1 MVREII
7 KIVLVSLAL
16 GEVGFRE
23 LRVPPKARA
32 VNIEKIVKEK
42 A

>member
-23 LRVPPKARA
+23 LRVPPKLRA
-32 VNIEKIVKEK
+32 VGIEKIVKEK

>member
-23 LRVPPKARA
+23 LRVPPKLRA
-32 VNIEKIVKEK
+32 VVIEKIVKEK

>member
-7 KIVLVSLAL
+7 KIVLVMMAL

-23 LRVPPKARA
+23 LRTPPKLRA
-32 VNIEKIVKEK
+32 VGIEKIVKEK